1 MDYTTNE
8 IRQICDPDRPLRPSE
23 WGKLV
28 DDEATV
34 LATNVAHKAI
44 EDVNWRRRWQNQPLS
59 TFVQEVSNKIE
70 EVPDHNNFVEES
82 FDMMHDDDDGE
93 IVNASFDGLED
104 DYSSSNYD
112 VESTD
117 LYQYDDVDDF
127 EEEYLFED
135 GNDDYPIYDENS
147 LLISLDD

>member
-8 IRQICDPDRPLRPSE
+8 IRHICDPDRPLRPSE

-34 LATNVAHKAI
+34 LANNVAHKAI
-44 EDVNWRRRWQNQPLS
+44 EDANWRRRWQNQQLS
-59 TFVQEVSNKIE
+59 TFMQEVSNKIE
-70 EVPDHNNFVEES
+70 EVPDHNDFVEES

-93 IVNASFDGLED
+93 VVNASFDGLED

-112 VESTD
+112 VEASD
-117 LYQYDDVDDF
+117 LYQYDDVNDF